1 MGNRLKG
8 QDTAIALVSALFGTE
23 ESFADVK
30 SFDFQYDRETMSEGY
45 LGQTTEQKD
54 SIFKGVS
61 GKIELHVRSA
71 KVLDTIDRINEVTK
85 GRLPGEQFEIV
96 STIEFPE
103 DGARRVVIPKVEF
116 GTIPFTTPG
125 RSEYT
130 TISLEY
136 VAEDAFIR
144 VA

>member
-8 QDTAIALVSALFGTE
+8 QETSIALVSSAGTE
-23 ESFADVK
+23 EGFADVK
-30 SFDFQYDRETMSEGY
+30 SFDFQWDRETMSEGY
-45 LGQTTEQKD
+45 LGKKTEDKD
-54 SIFKGVS
+54 AIFKGVS

-71 KVLDTIDRINEVTK
+71 KVLDVVNKMNEVTK

-103 DGARRVVIPKVEF
+103 DGTRRIVIPAVEF

-125 RSEYT
+125 RAEYT
-130 TISLEY
+130 TITLEY
-136 VAEDAFIR
+136 TASDAFVR